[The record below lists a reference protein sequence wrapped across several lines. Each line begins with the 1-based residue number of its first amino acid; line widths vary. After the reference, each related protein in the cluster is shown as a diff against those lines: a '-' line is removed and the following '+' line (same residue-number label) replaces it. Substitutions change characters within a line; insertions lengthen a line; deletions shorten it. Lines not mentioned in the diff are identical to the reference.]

1 MLISDAVIG
10 SNCRHLEARNVNK
23 KEKKQCGPKS

>member
-10 SNCRHLEARNVNK
+10 SNCRHLEARNVNE
-23 KEKKQCGPKS
+23 KEKTVWT